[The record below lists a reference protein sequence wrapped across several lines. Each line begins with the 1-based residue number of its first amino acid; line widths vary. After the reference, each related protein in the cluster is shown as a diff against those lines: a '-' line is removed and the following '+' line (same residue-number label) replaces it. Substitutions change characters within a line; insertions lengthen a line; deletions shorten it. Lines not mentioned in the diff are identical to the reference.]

1 MEESVCASGGV
12 LGSTTGFGG
21 GLATSGADHLPLAVA
36 CARVWARVR
45 GLSALGADRFLI
57 LGREGYFLLNPV
69 DIRLRG
75 RLIGMVQVGR
85 SVGTVRLS
93 CSLRC

>member
-12 LGSTTGFGG
+12 RGSTTGFGG
-21 GLATSGADHLPLAVA
+21 ELATTGVDHLPLAAA

-45 GLSALGADRFLI
+45 GLSALGADGFLI
-57 LGREGYFLLNPV
+57 LGRGGYFLLHPV
-69 DIRLRG
+69 DMRIRG

-85 SVGTVRLS
+85 GVWEAVALVA
-93 CSLRC
+93 